1 MLDYYLERD
10 IVERKLILAVLL
22 TEKEITLDSLCSQ
35 TSITPRKAKE

>member
-35 TSITPRKAKE
+35 TSNSQKS